1 MYIMSKNHLTFSYDG
16 TQVFPW
22 ATIPKLYAD
31 GTLNGIT
38 AGGNANAD
46 PTMMTI
52 ISLLALI
59 VNIAALIYIIRTARK
74 KKKNPYK
81 EEIFTDFKYYK
92 DAAARAEIK

>member
-1 MYIMSKNHLTFSYDG
+1 MSKNHLTFSYDG

-59 VNIAALIYIIRTARK
+59 VNIAALIYIIRTAR
-74 KKKNPYK
+74 
-81 EEIFTDFKYYK
+81 
-92 DAAARAEIK
+92 